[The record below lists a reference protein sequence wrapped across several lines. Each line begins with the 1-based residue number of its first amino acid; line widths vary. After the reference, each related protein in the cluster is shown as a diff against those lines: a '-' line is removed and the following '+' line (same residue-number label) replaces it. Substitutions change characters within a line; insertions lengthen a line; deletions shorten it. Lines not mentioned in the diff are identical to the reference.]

1 MLWLFSVHFSSL
13 EKISGTRVMQRFHK
27 LLRVVTYR
35 KQKAKEIDLEIFE
48 VEQWSFDI
56 REFWK
61 LYLNE
66 KLQTV
71 IYRVVA
77 LG

>member
-1 MLWLFSVHFSSL
+1 
-13 EKISGTRVMQRFHK
+13 MQRFHK

-35 KQKAKEIDLEIFE
+35 EQKAKEIVLEIFE
-48 VEQWSFDI
+48 VEQWLFDI

-66 KLQTV
+66 KL
-71 IYRVVA
+71 
-77 LG
+77 

>member
-1 MLWLFSVHFSSL
+1 
-13 EKISGTRVMQRFHK
+13 MQRFHK
-27 LLRVVTYR
+27 LLRGVTYR

-61 LYLNE
+61 LYWNE
-66 KLQTV
+66 KL
-71 IYRVVA
+71 
-77 LG
+77 

>member
-1 MLWLFSVHFSSL
+1 
-13 EKISGTRVMQRFHK
+13 MQRFHK
-27 LLRVVTYR
+27 LLCVVTYR

-61 LYLNE
+61 LYWND
-66 KLQTV
+66 KL
-71 IYRVVA
+71 
-77 LG
+77 